1 MMAIGPLEWMAWTTP
16 TAIFFIA
23 IVVMLGMM
31 ALVSIRSPSL
41 ARKGFLPI
49 ATTRGD
55 RLYIGLI
62 TTAFINLFWL
72 GLTDLSQ
79 LGAVAI
85 CVAWLI
91 VVLRWG

>member
-1 MMAIGPLEWMAWTTP
+1 MAWTAP

-23 IVVMLGMM
+23 VLLMLVVMAVLG
-31 ALVSIRSPSL
+31 IRSPSY

-49 ATTRGD
+49 DTTRGD

-62 TTAFINLFWL
+62 VCALINLAWL
-72 GLTDLSQ
+72 LVTDVTQ

-85 CVAWLI
+85 CVVWMIL
-91 VVLRWG
+91 VLRWG

>member
-1 MMAIGPLEWMAWTTP
+1 MTVGPLEWMAWTTP
-16 TAIFFIA
+16 TAIFFVA
-23 IVVMLGMM
+23 VFVMLGTMVI
-31 ALVSIRSPSL
+31 VSIRSPSL

-49 ATTRGD
+49 VTTRGD

-62 TTAFINLFWL
+62 TTAFINVFWL
-72 GLTDLSQ
+72 GLTDLTQ

-85 CVAWLI
+85 CVVWLI

>member
-1 MMAIGPLEWMAWTTP
+1 MLISMTT
-16 TAIFFIA
+16 
-23 IVVMLGMM
+23 L
-31 ALVSIRSPSL
+31 SIRSASVT
-41 ARKGFLPI
+41 RKGFLPI

-62 TTAFINLFWL
+62 CSAFINLAWL
-72 GLTDLSQ
+72 GFTDLPQ

-85 CVAWLI
+85 CVVWLI

>member
-1 MMAIGPLEWMAWTTP
+1 MPVGPLEWMAWTTP
-16 TAIFFIA
+16 TAIFFVV
-23 IVVMLGMM
+23 IVVMLGTM
-31 ALVSIRSPSL
+31 AIVSARSPSQV
-41 ARKGFLPI
+41 RKGFLPI

-62 TTAFINLFWL
+62 ITAFINLFWL
-72 GLTDLSQ
+72 GLTDFSQ

-85 CVAWLI
+85 SVVWLI

>member
-1 MMAIGPLEWMAWTTP
+1 MGGSLEWMAWTTP
-16 TAIFFIA
+16 TAIFF
-23 IVVMLGMM
+23 
-31 ALVSIRSPSL
+31 VSIFLMLFVMAVLWMRRPSQ

-49 ATTRGD
+49 STTRGD

-62 TTAFINLFWL
+62 VCALINLAWL
-72 GLTDLSQ
+72 LVTDVSQ

-85 CVAWLI
+85 CAVWMV

>member
-1 MMAIGPLEWMAWTTP
+1 MTVGPLEWMAWTTP

-23 IVVMLGMM
+23 IFAMLGGMLFISM
-31 ALVSIRSPSL
+31 RSPSL

-62 TTAFINLFWL
+62 TMAFINVFWL
-72 GLTDLSQ
+72 GLTDFSQ

-85 CVAWLI
+85 CVVWLI
-91 VVLRWG
+91 VILRWG

>member
-1 MMAIGPLEWMAWTTP
+1 MGGPLEWMAWTTP
-16 TAIFFIA
+16 TAIFFIL
-23 IVVMLGMM
+23 VFTMLGSMM
-31 ALVSIRSPSL
+31 TLSKRSPST

-62 TTAFINLFWL
+62 SSAFINLAWL
-72 GLTDLSQ
+72 GLTDLPQ
-79 LGAVAI
+79 VGAVAV

-91 VVLRWG
+91 LVLRWG

>member
-1 MMAIGPLEWMAWTTP
+1 MAVGPLEWMAWTIP

-23 IVVMLGMM
+23 VFTMLVSMT
-31 ALVSIRSPSL
+31 ALSIRSSP
-41 ARKGFLPI
+41 AVRKGFLPI

-62 TTAFINLFWL
+62 CSAFINLAWL
-72 GLTDLSQ
+72 GLTDLAQ
-79 LGAVAI
+79 LGAVALCI
-85 CVAWLI
+85 VWLI

>member
-1 MMAIGPLEWMAWTTP
+1 MDIGALEWMAWTRP

-23 IVVMLGMM
+23 VFAMLGLMTY
-31 ALVSIRSPSL
+31 LSIRYPPQL
-41 ARKGFLPI
+41 RKGFLPI
-49 ATTRGD
+49 ATMRGD

-62 TTAFINLFWL
+62 STAFINLIWL
-72 GLTDLSQ
+72 GLTDMTQ

-85 CVAWLI
+85 SIVWFF

>member
-1 MMAIGPLEWMAWTTP
+1 MTVGPLEWMAWTLP

-23 IVVMLGMM
+23 VFIMLVSMTT
-31 ALVSIRSPSL
+31 LSIRSSSV

-62 TTAFINLFWL
+62 CSAFINLAWL
-72 GLTDLSQ
+72 GLTDLAQ
-79 LGAVAI
+79 LGAVVI
-85 CVAWLI
+85 CIVWLI

>member
-1 MMAIGPLEWMAWTTP
+1 MSPLEWMAWTTP

-23 IVVMLGMM
+23 VF
-31 ALVSIRSPSL
+31 ALIAFMTVYGIRSPAV

-62 TTAFINLFWL
+62 VTAFILLIWL
-72 GLTDLSQ
+72 AATDVALW
-79 LGAVAI
+79 GAVA
-85 CVAWLI
+85 VSAVWLI
-91 VVLRWG
+91 LALRWG

>member
-1 MMAIGPLEWMAWTTP
+1 MGGPLEWMAWTAP

-23 IVVMLGMM
+23 VLLMLVVMAVLG
-31 ALVSIRSPSL
+31 IRSPSY

-49 ATTRGD
+49 DTTRGD

-62 TTAFINLFWL
+62 VCALINLAWL
-72 GLTDLSQ
+72 LVTDVTQ

-85 CVAWLI
+85 CVVWMIL
-91 VVLRWG
+91 VLRWG

>member
-1 MMAIGPLEWMAWTTP
+1 MVGPLEWMAWTTP

-23 IVVMLGMM
+23 VFAMLIGMTT
-31 ALVSIRSPSL
+31 LSRRSPSI

-62 TTAFINLFWL
+62 SSAFINLAWL
-72 GLTDLSQ
+72 GLTDLPQ
-79 LGAVAI
+79 LGAVAVCI
-85 CVAWLI
+85 VWLI
-91 VVLRWG
+91 LVLRWG